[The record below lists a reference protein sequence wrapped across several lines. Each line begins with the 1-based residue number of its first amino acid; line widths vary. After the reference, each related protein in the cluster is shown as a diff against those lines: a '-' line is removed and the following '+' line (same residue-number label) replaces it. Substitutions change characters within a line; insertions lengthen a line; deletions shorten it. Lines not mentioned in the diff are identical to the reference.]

1 MSLRTDGY
9 LHIFPDLIE
18 TSLNPKDFPFFLPSI
33 FFPMSI
39 LTQELP
45 RSDIKGKSNIRLVL
59 VVHVEEKK
67 DNHTLSLGDEGVVFI
82 G

>member
-1 MSLRTDGY
+1 
-9 LHIFPDLIE
+9 
-18 TSLNPKDFPFFLPSI
+18 
-33 FFPMSI
+33 MSI

-45 RSDIKGKSNIRLVL
+45 RSDMKGESNIRLVL

-67 DNHTLSLGDEGVVFI
+67 DNHTISLGDEGVVFI